1 MPGYFDNALP
11 TEQSLDLGF
20 SVVSQKVDLTVDFAK
35 QVISGSTEI
44 TIQPEI
50 KDLKTIRLNCRQAR
64 ILSANVEG
72 SKAQVN
78 YSDPYQKIKLQG
90 RTTAH
95 QHEYLRNRIEGAIKQ
110 SPDPELALTIPSRVT
125 IKELNSESSS
135 TIARDSL
142 KRQESDF
149 PAQAETPTA
158 SHAQEP
164 ALRYAPLRV
173 VIDFEVTSFRD
184 GLHFVGFSDSDS
196 RYPHLYTRN
205 TLGPGAICSVFPC
218 VDDATTRCMWEISIR
233 CHKTLGDAFRKAPQT
248 SPTETDVEMT
258 GTDQK
263 DKKTRDEY
271 LINLSEEEKSLDL
284 SIVCSGEMTDDII
297 DPQDP
302 TWRTVSFACFAPVTA
317 RHIGF
322 AIGPFEHVDLTDFRE
337 VDEDDKLGQNAIK
350 VDGFC
355 LPGRAEELRNTCM
368 PMAKAIDYFTVNYGS
383 FPFSSYKLIFVDDL
397 TQDVTHTASLSI
409 CSTRLLFP
417 EDIIEPLDPN
427 TRVLV
432 HALASQW
439 VGVNVIPKEARD
451 MWAITAI
458 SGFMRD
464 TFMRKLAGNNEYRY
478 QQKLASEQVFEQDVE
493 RYSIH
498 QLGAQLDI
506 DPSEYKFMAL
516 KSAVVLFI
524 LDRRLTKASGAAGVG
539 RIITRL
545 LLNAKTGDL
554 QNGELSTDWFHRL
567 CEKLGHT
574 KLDAFFKQWV
584 YGAGCPLF
592 KVNQRFNKKKLV
604 VEMNIYQIQRER
616 KIKPELSPTNFMREA
631 KEQVSE
637 VWAPEVSDPFT
648 GPMTI
653 RIHEADGTPYEH
665 IVEIKDTHTK
675 IEIPYNTKYKR
686 LKRSKRAKERAMAAN
701 GMDLGG
707 EAENDVL
714 LYCLGD
720 VLQSEDEVKDWRLV
734 DWGKEEEDRM
744 GQESYEWIRMDADF
758 EWIGKIDL
766 IMPIYMYVS
775 QLQQDRDVVAQYE
788 SLQHVL
794 KQNAHPLMST
804 ILVRTL
810 MDRRYFHGIR
820 TLAAEGLTKC
830 ATPSLNWVGQ
840 YHLERAFQE
849 FFCFADSP
857 MPRANDFSDR
867 MGYLLQKAIPI
878 ALSHVKDE
886 RGKVPMS
893 VRRFFVDKL
902 KFNDNSNNEFS
913 DCYYVSTLM
922 RCLAESLVASA
933 APQQTFI
940 TNPDDDDDLMQENLE
955 DEKFQK
961 EAINELERYRRID
974 EWISSYQNIY
984 SVTALEC
991 MRKLFEHGVVKNKK
1005 AEILQYTQSGNA
1017 DEVRLAAW
1025 DSLVRLKLARRPQV
1039 LKYLL
1044 HCLSD
1049 DPSPYF
1055 RDQLLQ
1061 VLGRALGTI
1070 ALKTH
1075 EAEKHAPKPVETG
1088 GLVLEQ
1094 EEPLA
1099 VQSVPLHDIGK
1110 SPPELAL
1117 LALKAAL
1124 VDDEVFKAALWHV
1137 IQSPILAIPEVV
1149 SFLDIAALIYDASNG
1164 LVVHLRLPRY
1174 YSATNIGKGKVKFT
1188 EKHKYR
1194 TVPTAGLGLEEYQMV
1209 QQYDLKYTGPLS
1221 RDVKDHIK
1229 LQKNQA
1235 REQVQEEQ
1243 ALKNKIAAMQQEIQ
1257 QQQQQQQQ
1265 QLKVQTPGPAPSA
1278 PRPSQ
1283 VSSTAMSPPPLP
1295 TPTGS
1300 MKLTL
1305 KRKQSSTAEPRASSP
1320 KRPHLVPPTPNGTA
1334 ITPKVEKSP
1343 SLNLGKIHAQTPSRT
1358 VSGASAPGSA
1368 APSRKPT
1375 ANDKPSKSKVVR
1387 LKISKQ
1393 KRLQRILSQPPQPG
1407 ARPQKPKV
1415 NLPAKINT
1423 SSSARPSP
1431 APSASGG
1438 SQARGAS
1445 NGGDFFA
1452 SPEVTTAL
1460 SAGASVATFRT
1471 WDGLSSI
1478 KKEADSAP
1486 MSAVSPMTTTYPK
1499 SNGSTTATGT
1509 MSPRPSEGAEDKKP
1523 ALKFKLKLGKKPPT

>member
-20 SVVSQKVDLTVDFAK
+20 SVVSQKVDLTVNFAR
-35 QVISGSTEI
+35 QSISGSTEI

-64 ILSANVEG
+64 IISANVEG
-72 SKAQVN
+72 SKAEVA
-78 YSDPYQKIKLQG
+78 YSDPYRKIKLPG
-90 RTTAH
+90 RTTAN
-95 QHEYLRNRIEGAIKQ
+95 QHEYLRSKIEGAIKQ
-110 SPDPELALTIPSRVT
+110 SPDPELSLDIPSRVK
-125 IKELNSESSS
+125 IKELNNDASSAL
-135 TIARDSL
+135 ARDSL
-142 KRQESDF
+142 KRQESDY
-149 PAQAETPTA
+149 PAQAETPTT
-158 SHAQEP
+158 SHGQEP
-164 ALRYAPLRV
+164 LLRYAPLRV
-173 VIDFEVTSFRD
+173 TIEFEVTSFRD
-184 GLHFVGFSDSDS
+184 GLHFVGFSDQDS

-205 TLGPGAICSVFPC
+205 TLGPGAVCSVFPC

-233 CHKTLGDAFRKAPQT
+233 CHKTLGDAFKKTPQRT
-248 SPTETDVEMT
+248 SAEGDVDMT

-263 DKKTRDEY
+263 EKNPRDEY

-284 SIVCSGEMTDDII
+284 SIVCSGEMTDDIL

-302 TWRTVSFACFAPVTA
+302 TWRTVSFACFAPVAA

-368 PMAKAIDYFTVNYGS
+368 PMAKAIDYFVLVYGS

-397 TQDVTHTASLSI
+397 LQDVAHTASLSI

-417 EDIIEPLDPN
+417 EDIIEPLDSN

-451 MWAITAI
+451 MWAITGI

-506 DPSEYKFMAL
+506 DPSEYDFMAL

-524 LDRRLTKASGAAGVG
+524 LDRRLTKASGSSGVG

-604 VEMNIYQIQRER
+604 VEMNIYQTQRER
-616 KIKPELSPTNFMREA
+616 KIKPDLQPSNFMREA

-701 GMDLGG
+701 GIDLGG

-840 YHLERAFQE
+840 YHLEKAFQE

-867 MGYLLQKAIPI
+867 MSYLIQKAIPV
-878 ALSHVKDE
+878 ALSHIKDE

-922 RCLAESLVASA
+922 RCLAESLIASA
-933 APQQTFI
+933 APQQTFAI
-940 TNPDDDDDLMQENLE
+940 NPDDEDDLMQENME

-974 EWISSYQNIY
+974 EWISSYRNIY

-991 MRKLFEHGVVKNKK
+991 MRKLLEHGVVKNKK
-1005 AEILQYTQSGNA
+1005 VEILQYTQSGNA

-1025 DSLVRLKLARRPQV
+1025 DSLVQLKLARRPQI

-1044 HCLSD
+1044 YSLCD

-1055 RDQLLQ
+1055 RDQLLR

-1070 ALKTH
+1070 ALKKE
-1075 EAEKHAPKPVETG
+1075 EAEKPAPKPIETG

-1099 VQSVPLHDIGK
+1099 VQPLPEDIAGK
-1110 SPPELAL
+1110 SPPEIAL
-1117 LALKAAL
+1117 VVLKAAL
-1124 VDDEVFKAALWHV
+1124 IDDETFKAALWHV
-1137 IQSPILAIPEVV
+1137 IQSPTLAIPEVV

-1164 LVVHLRLPRY
+1164 LIVRLRLPRFY
-1174 YSATNIGKGKVKFT
+1174 TAKHLGKGRVQFK
-1188 EKHKYR
+1188 EKERYR
-1194 TVPTAGLGLEEYQMV
+1194 TAPTTGLGLDEFELV
-1209 QQYDLKYTGPLS
+1209 QQHNLKYNGPLS
-1221 RDVKDHIK
+1221 KAAKDHIK
-1229 LQKNQA
+1229 TQKQEKQRLESELAAAQELLQRQLNAQH
-1235 REQVQEEQ
+1235 Q
-1243 ALKNKIAAMQQEIQ
+1243 IQ
-1257 QQQQQQQQ
+1257 
-1265 QLKVQTPGPAPSA
+1265 PPPAPK
-1278 PRPSQ
+1278 PVNVPT
-1283 VSSTAMSPPPLP
+1283 TAMSPPPLP
-1295 TPTGS
+1295 VSTPGGS
-1300 MKLTL
+1300 MKITL

-1320 KRPHLVPPTPNGTA
+1320 KRPHLVQPTTNGTA
-1334 ITPKVEKSP
+1334 ATPKVEKSP
-1343 SLNLGKIHAQTPSRT
+1343 SLNLGKIHAQTPSRAA
-1358 VSGASAPGSA
+1358 SGASAPGSA

-1375 ANDKPSKSKVVR
+1375 ASDRPSKSKVVH
-1387 LKISKQ
+1387 LKITKQ
-1393 KRLQRILSQPPQPG
+1393 KRLQRILSQAPQPG
-1407 ARPQKPKV
+1407 YRPQKQKPAI
-1415 NLPAKINT
+1415 PAKINT
-1423 SSSARPSP
+1423 STSARPSP
-1431 APSASGG
+1431 APSAAGG
-1438 SQARGAS
+1438 SQARGGS
-1445 NGGDFFA
+1445 NGDFFA
-1452 SPEVTTAL
+1452 SPEVTSAL
-1460 SAGASVATFRT
+1460 STGASVGAFRSWNGISAVKQET
-1471 WDGLSSI
+1471 
-1478 KKEADSAP
+1478 DSAP
-1486 MSAVSPMTTTYPK
+1486 LSAISPMTTNHPGT
-1499 SNGSTTATGT
+1499 SNGTATATTTGT
-1509 MSPRPSEGAEDKKP
+1509 MSPRPSEGGEEKKP
-1523 ALKFKLKLGKKPPT
+1523 KFKLKFGKKPTA

>member
-20 SVVSQKVDLTVDFAK
+20 SVVSQKVDLTVNFAK
-35 QVISGSTEI
+35 QAISGSTEI

-64 ILSANVEG
+64 ILSATVEG
-72 SKAQVN
+72 SKAQVT
-78 YSDPYQKIKLQG
+78 YSDPYQKIKLPG
-90 RTTAH
+90 ITTAH
-95 QHEYLRNRIEGAIKQ
+95 QHEYLRSKIEGAIKQ

-135 TIARDSL
+135 TLARDSL

-149 PAQAETPTA
+149 PAQPDTPTA

-164 ALRYAPLRV
+164 TLRYAPLRV
-173 VIDFEVTSFRD
+173 VIEFEVTSFRD
-184 GLHFVGFSDSDS
+184 GLHFVGFSEQDS

-218 VDDATTRCMWEISIR
+218 VDDVTSRCMWEISIR
-233 CHKTLGDAFRKAPQT
+233 CHKTLGDAFRKTPQR
-248 SPTETDVEMT
+248 SITDGDVDMI
-258 GTDQK
+258 GADQK
-263 DKKTRDEY
+263 DKKPREEY
-271 LINLSEEEKSLDL
+271 SINLSEEEKSLDL

-397 TQDVTHTASLSI
+397 VQDVVHTASLSI

-417 EDIIEPLDPN
+417 EDIIEPLDAN

-432 HALASQW
+432 NALASQW
-439 VGVNVIPKEARD
+439 VGVNIIPKEARD
-451 MWAITAI
+451 MWAITGI

-506 DPSEYKFMAL
+506 DPSEYEFMAL

-524 LDRRLTKASGAAGVG
+524 LDRRLTKASGAAGVA
-539 RIITRL
+539 RIIVRL

-604 VEMNIYQIQRER
+604 VEMNIYQTQRER
-616 KIKPELSPTNFMREA
+616 KIKPELQPSNFMREA

-686 LKRSKRAKERAMAAN
+686 LKRSKRAKERAMAVN
-701 GMDLGG
+701 DNDLGDQ
-707 EAENDVL
+707 AENDVL

-849 FFCFADSP
+849 FFCLAESS

-867 MGYLLQKAIPI
+867 MSYLIQKAIPI

-922 RCLAESLVASA
+922 RCLAESLVASTV
-933 APQQTFI
+933 PQQTFAI
-940 TNPDDDDDLMQENLE
+940 NPDDEDDLMQEAIE

-974 EWISSYQNIY
+974 EWISSYQNTY

-991 MRKLFEHGVVKNKK
+991 MRKLLEHGVVKNKK
-1005 AEILQYTQSGNA
+1005 ADILQYTQTGNA

-1025 DSLVRLKLARRPQV
+1025 DSLVQLKLARRPQI

-1044 HCLSD
+1044 YSLCD

-1070 ALKTH
+1070 ALKSQ
-1075 EAEKHAPKPVETG
+1075 EAEKPAPKLIETG

-1099 VQSVPLHDIGK
+1099 VQPVPLDVMGK

-1117 LALKAAL
+1117 IALKAAL
-1124 VDDEVFKAALWHV
+1124 VNDEVFKASLWHV
-1137 IQSPILAIPEVV
+1137 IQSPTLAIPEVV
-1149 SFLDIAALIYDASNG
+1149 SFLDIAALVYDPSNG
-1164 LVVHLRLPRY
+1164 LIVRLRLPRY
-1174 YSATNIGKGKVKFT
+1174 YNVKHVGKAKMQFT
-1188 EKHKYR
+1188 EKDKFR
-1194 TVPTAGLGLEEYQMV
+1194 TTPFTGLGLEEFEMV
-1209 QQYDLKYTGPLS
+1209 QQHGIKYTGPLA
-1221 RDVKDHIK
+1221 KETKEYIK
-1229 LQKNQA
+1229 NKKHEKQRLEDEVA
-1235 REQVQEEQ
+1235 AIQEELYRKTQVHDQ
-1243 ALKNKIAAMQQEIQ
+1243 A
-1257 QQQQQQQQ
+1257 
-1265 QLKVQTPGPAPSA
+1265 PAPVV

-1283 VSSTAMSPPPLP
+1283 APPTAMSPPPLP
-1295 TPTGS
+1295 IATPGGS

-1305 KRKQSSTAEPRASSP
+1305 KRKQSTTAEPRATSP
-1320 KRPHLVPPTPNGTA
+1320 KRPHLTLPTTNGTSG
-1334 ITPKVEKSP
+1334 TPKVEKSP
-1343 SLNLGKIHAQTPSRT
+1343 SISLGKVHAQAPSRT
-1358 VSGASAPGSA
+1358 VSGNSAPASATV
-1368 APSRKPT
+1368 SRKPT
-1375 ANDKPSKSKVVR
+1375 PSDKPGKSKVLR
-1387 LKISKQ
+1387 LKFTKQ
-1393 KRLQRILSQPPQPG
+1393 KRLQRILAQPPQPG
-1407 ARPQKPKV
+1407 NRPQKQRPAI
-1415 NLPAKINT
+1415 PAKINT

-1431 APSASGG
+1431 APTAGGG
-1438 SQARGAS
+1438 SKDLSGS
-1445 NGGDFFA
+1445 NGDYFA

-1460 SAGASVATFRT
+1460 NTGTSVGAFRSWNGMSA
-1471 WDGLSSI
+1471 I
-1478 KKEADSAP
+1478 KQENDSAP
-1486 MSAVSPMTTTYPK
+1486 ISAISPMTTNHPIK
-1499 SNGSTTATGT
+1499 SNGTTTATN
-1509 MSPRPSEGAEDKKP
+1509 SPRPSEGAEEKQKP
-1523 ALKFKLKLGKKPPT
+1523 KFKLKFGKKPMV

>member
-20 SVVSQKVDLTVDFAK
+20 SVVSQKVDLTVNFAK
-35 QVISGSTEI
+35 QVLSGSTEI

-64 ILSANVEG
+64 ILSATVEG
-72 SKAQVN
+72 SKAQVA

-95 QHEYLRNRIEGAIKQ
+95 QHEYLRTRIEGAIKQ

-135 TIARDSL
+135 TLARDSL
-142 KRQESDF
+142 KRQESDY
-149 PAQAETPTA
+149 PAQADTPTA

-164 ALRYAPLRV
+164 TLRYAPLRV
-173 VIDFEVTSFRD
+173 VIDFEVTGFRD
-184 GLHFVGFSDSDS
+184 GLHFVGFSEQDS

-218 VDDATTRCMWEISIR
+218 VDDVTSRCMWEISIR
-233 CHKTLGDAFRKAPQT
+233 CHKTLGDAFRKTPQR
-248 SPTETDVEMT
+248 SITDGDVDMI
-258 GTDQK
+258 GADQK
-263 DKKTRDEY
+263 DKKPREEY
-271 LINLSEEEKSLDL
+271 SINLSEEEKSLDL

-397 TQDVTHTASLSI
+397 VQDVVHTASLSI

-417 EDIIEPLDPN
+417 EDIIEPLDAN

-432 HALASQW
+432 NALASQW
-439 VGVNVIPKEARD
+439 VGVNIIPKEARD
-451 MWAITAI
+451 TWAITGI

-506 DPSEYKFMAL
+506 DPSEYEFMAL

-524 LDRRLTKASGAAGVG
+524 LDRRLTKASGAAGVA
-539 RIITRL
+539 RIIVRL

-604 VEMNIYQIQRER
+604 VEMNIYQTQRER
-616 KIKPELSPTNFMREA
+616 KIKPELQPSNFMREA

-686 LKRSKRAKERAMAAN
+686 LKRSKRAKERAMAVN
-701 GMDLGG
+701 DNDLGDQ
-707 EAENDVL
+707 AENDVL

-849 FFCFADSP
+849 FFCFADSS

-867 MGYLLQKAIPI
+867 MSYLIQKAIPI

-922 RCLAESLVASA
+922 RCLAESLVAST
-933 APQQTFI
+933 APQQTFAI
-940 TNPDDDDDLMQENLE
+940 NPDDEDDLMQETIE

-974 EWISSYQNIY
+974 EWISSYRNIY

-991 MRKLFEHGVVKNKK
+991 MRKLLEHGVVKNKK
-1005 AEILQYTQSGNA
+1005 AEILQYTQAGNA

-1025 DSLVRLKLARRPQV
+1025 DSLVQLKLARRPQI

-1044 HCLSD
+1044 YSLCD

-1070 ALKTH
+1070 ALKSQ
-1075 EAEKHAPKPVETG
+1075 EAEKPAPKLIEVG

-1094 EEPLA
+1094 EETLA
-1099 VQSVPLHDIGK
+1099 VQPVPLDIMGK

-1117 LALKAAL
+1117 IALKAAL
-1124 VDDEVFKAALWHV
+1124 VDDEVFKASLWHV
-1137 IQSPILAIPEVV
+1137 IQSPTLAIPEVV
-1149 SFLDIAALIYDASNG
+1149 SFLDIAALVYDPSNG

-1174 YSATNIGKGKVKFT
+1174 YSVKHIGKAKMQFT
-1188 EKHKYR
+1188 EKDKFR
-1194 TVPTAGLGLEEYQMV
+1194 TSPLTGLGLEEYEMV
-1209 QQYDLKYTGPLS
+1209 QQHGIKYTGPIS
-1221 RDVKDHIK
+1221 KEAKEYI
-1229 LQKNQA
+1229 
-1235 REQVQEEQ
+1235 
-1243 ALKNKIAAMQQEIQ
+1243 KNKKHEKQRLEDEVAAMQEELYRKTQVHDQ
-1257 QQQQQQQQ
+1257 AS
-1265 QLKVQTPGPAPSA
+1265 VTVV

-1283 VSSTAMSPPPLP
+1283 APPTAMSPPPLP
-1295 TPTGS
+1295 VSTPGGS

-1305 KRKQSSTAEPRASSP
+1305 KRKQSTTAEPRATSP
-1320 KRPHLVPPTPNGTA
+1320 KRPHLTLPNTNGTSA
-1334 ITPKVEKSP
+1334 TPKVEKSP
-1343 SLNLGKIHAQTPSRT
+1343 SISLGKVHAQTPSRT
-1358 VSGASAPGSA
+1358 VSGSSAPASATV
-1368 APSRKPT
+1368 SRKPT
-1375 ANDKPSKSKVVR
+1375 PSDKPGRSKVIR
-1387 LKISKQ
+1387 LRFTKQ
-1393 KRLQRILSQPPQPG
+1393 KRLQRILAQPPQPG
-1407 ARPQKPKV
+1407 NRPQKQRPAI
-1415 NLPAKINT
+1415 PAKINT

-1431 APSASGG
+1431 APSAGGG
-1438 SQARGAS
+1438 SKDRSGS
-1445 NGGDFFA
+1445 NGDFFA

-1460 SAGASVATFRT
+1460 NTGASVGAFRSWNGMSAVKQET
-1471 WDGLSSI
+1471 
-1478 KKEADSAP
+1478 DSAP
-1486 MSAVSPMTTTYPK
+1486 MSAISPMTTSHPIK
-1499 SNGSTTATGT
+1499 SNGTAIATNG
-1509 MSPRPSEGAEDKKP
+1509 PRPSEGAEEKQKP
-1523 ALKFKLKLGKKPPT
+1523 KFKLKFGKKPPV

>member
-1 MPGYFDNALP
+1 MPGYFDNVLP

-20 SVVSQKVDLTVDFAK
+20 SVVSQKVDLTVDFARRA
-35 QVISGSTEI
+35 ISGSTEI

-64 ILSANVEG
+64 ILSANIEG
-72 SKAQVN
+72 SRVEYA
-78 YSDPYQKIKLQG
+78 YSDPYQKIKLSG

-95 QHEYLRNRIEGAIKQ
+95 QHEYLRTKIEGAIKQ
-110 SPDPELALTIPSRVT
+110 SPDPELALEIPLRVK
-125 IKELNSESSS
+125 IKELNTESSS
-135 TIARDSL
+135 TLARDSL
-142 KRQESDF
+142 RRQESDF
-149 PAQAETPTA
+149 PGQAETPTG

-164 ALRYAPLRV
+164 TLRYAPLRV
-173 VIDFEVTSFRD
+173 SIDFEVTSFRD
-184 GLHFVGFSDSDS
+184 GLHFVGFSDQDS

-233 CHKTLGDAFRKAPQT
+233 CHKTLGDAFKKTPQR
-248 SPTETDVEMT
+248 SSAEGDVDMT
-258 GTDQK
+258 GTEQK
-263 DKKTRDEY
+263 DKKPRDEY
-271 LINLSEEEKSLDL
+271 LINLSEEEKSLDF
-284 SIVCSGEMTDDII
+284 SIVCSGEMTDDIL

-397 TQDVTHTASLSI
+397 VQDVTHTASLSI

-417 EDIIEPLDPN
+417 EDIIEPLDAN

-451 MWAITAI
+451 MWAITGI

-506 DPSEYKFMAL
+506 DPSEYDFMAL

-524 LDRRLTKASGAAGVG
+524 LDRRLTKASGAAGVA

-604 VEMNIYQIQRER
+604 VEMNIYQTQRER
-616 KIKPELSPTNFMREA
+616 KIKPELQPSNFMREA

-701 GMDLGG
+701 GIDLGG

-820 TLAAEGLTKC
+820 TLAAAGLTKC

-849 FFCFADSP
+849 FFCFTDSP

-867 MGYLLQKAIPI
+867 MSYLIQKAIPI
-878 ALSHVKDE
+878 ALSRVKDE

-933 APQQTFI
+933 EPQQTFAV
-940 TNPDDDDDLMQENLE
+940 NPDDEDDLMQENIE

-991 MRKLFEHGVVKNKK
+991 MRKLLEHGVVKNKK

-1025 DSLVRLKLARRPQV
+1025 NSLVQLKLARRPQI

-1044 HCLSD
+1044 YSLCD

-1055 RDQLLQ
+1055 RDQLLR

-1070 ALKTH
+1070 ALKTQ
-1075 EAEKHAPKPVETG
+1075 EAAKPAPKPIETG

-1099 VQSVPLHDIGK
+1099 VQPVSLDMVGK

-1117 LALKAAL
+1117 IGLKAAL
-1124 VDDEVFKAALWHV
+1124 VDDDMFKAALWHV
-1137 IQSPILAIPEVV
+1137 IQSPALAIPEVV
-1149 SFLDIAALIYDASNG
+1149 SFLDIAALIYDPQNG
-1164 LVVHLRLPRY
+1164 LVVHLRLPRF
-1174 YSATNIGKGKVKFT
+1174 YSTKHLGKGKMQFK
-1188 EKHKYR
+1188 EKEKYR
-1194 TVPTAGLGLEEYQMV
+1194 TSPLTGLGLDEFDLV
-1209 QQYDLKYTGPLS
+1209 QQHNLKYTGQLS
-1221 RDVKDHIK
+1221 KAAKDHVK
-1229 LQKNQA
+1229 TQKQEKQRLEGELAAAQELLQRQLNAQH
-1235 REQVQEEQ
+1235 QVQPPPVP
-1243 ALKNKIAAMQQEIQ
+1243 K
-1257 QQQQQQQQ
+1257 
-1265 QLKVQTPGPAPSA
+1265 PAHVP
-1278 PRPSQ
+1278 
-1283 VSSTAMSPPPLP
+1283 STAMSPPPLP
-1295 TPTGS
+1295 VSTPGGS

-1305 KRKQSSTAEPRASSP
+1305 KRKQSTTAEPRASSP
-1320 KRPHLVPPTPNGTA
+1320 KRPHLVQTATTNGTVA
-1334 ITPKVEKSP
+1334 TPKVEKSP

-1358 VSGASAPGSA
+1358 VSGASTPGPTA
-1368 APSRKPT
+1368 TSRKPT
-1375 ANDKPSKSKVVR
+1375 ASDKLGKSKIVR
-1387 LKISKQ
+1387 LKFSKQ
-1393 KRLQRILSQPPQPG
+1393 KRLQRILSQAPQPG
-1407 ARPQKPKV
+1407 YRPQKQKLV
-1415 NLPAKINT
+1415 IPAKINT

-1431 APSASGG
+1431 TPSATGG
-1438 SQARGAS
+1438 SQARGGS
-1445 NGGDFFA
+1445 NGDFFA

-1460 SAGASVATFRT
+1460 STGASVGAFRT
-1471 WDGLSSI
+1471 WNGMSSI
-1478 KKEADSAP
+1478 KQEADSAP
-1486 MSAVSPMTTTYPK
+1486 MSAVSPMTMSHPGK
-1499 SNGSTTATGT
+1499 SNGTATVTGT
-1509 MSPRPSEGAEDKKP
+1509 MSPRPSEGGEEKRPKFKIKLTKKP
-1523 ALKFKLKLGKKPPT
+1523 TTPMDN

>member
-20 SVVSQKVDLTVDFAK
+20 SVVSQKVDLTVNFAK
-35 QVISGSTEI
+35 QSISGSTEI

-64 ILSANVEG
+64 ISSANIEG
-72 SKAQVN
+72 SKVEFA
-78 YSDPYQKIKLQG
+78 YSDPYRKIKLPG
-90 RTTAH
+90 RTTAN
-95 QHEYLRNRIEGAIKQ
+95 QHEYLRSKIEGAIKQ
-110 SPDPELALTIPSRVT
+110 SPDPELALEIPLRVK
-125 IKELNSESSS
+125 IKELNNDASSAL
-135 TIARDSL
+135 ARDSF
-142 KRQESDF
+142 KRQESDY
-149 PAQAETPTA
+149 PGQAETPTT
-158 SHAQEP
+158 SHGQEP
-164 ALRYAPLRV
+164 LLRYAPLRV
-173 VIDFEVTSFRD
+173 TIEFEVTSFRD
-184 GLHFVGFSDSDS
+184 GLHFVGFSDQDS

-205 TLGPGAICSVFPC
+205 TLGPGAVCSVFPC

-233 CHKTLGDAFRKAPQT
+233 CHKTLGDAFKKTPQRT
-248 SPTETDVEMT
+248 SAEGDVEMT

-263 DKKTRDEY
+263 EKKPRDEY

-284 SIVCSGEMTDDII
+284 SIVCSGEMTDDIL

-302 TWRTVSFACFAPVTA
+302 TWRTVSFACFTPVAA

-368 PMAKAIDYFTVNYGS
+368 PMAKAIDYFVVVYGS

-397 TQDVTHTASLSI
+397 LQDVAHTASLSI

-417 EDIIEPLDPN
+417 DDIIEPLDPN

-451 MWAITAI
+451 MWAITGV

-506 DPSEYKFMAL
+506 DPSEYDFMAL

-524 LDRRLTKASGAAGVG
+524 LDRRLTKASGSSGVG

-545 LLNAKTGDL
+545 LLNAKTGEL
-554 QNGELSTDWFHRL
+554 QNGELATDWFHRL

-604 VEMNIYQIQRER
+604 VEMNIYQTQRER
-616 KIKPELSPTNFMREA
+616 KIKPDLQPSNFMREA

-701 GMDLGG
+701 GIDLGG

-840 YHLERAFQE
+840 YHLEKAFQE
-849 FFCFADSP
+849 FFCFADST

-867 MGYLLQKAIPI
+867 MGYLIQKAIPV
-878 ALSHVKDE
+878 ALSHIKDE

-922 RCLAESLVASA
+922 RCLADSLIASA
-933 APQQTFI
+933 VPQQTFAI
-940 TNPDDDDDLMQENLE
+940 NPDDEDDLMQENLE

-974 EWISSYQNIY
+974 EWISSYRNIY

-991 MRKLFEHGVVKNKK
+991 MRKLLEHGVVKNKK
-1005 AEILQYTQSGNA
+1005 VEILQYTQSGNA

-1025 DSLVRLKLARRPQV
+1025 DSLVQLKLARRPQI

-1044 HCLSD
+1044 YSLCD

-1055 RDQLLQ
+1055 RDQLLR
-1061 VLGRALGTI
+1061 VLGQALGTI
-1070 ALKTH
+1070 ALKKE
-1075 EAEKHAPKPVETG
+1075 EAEKPAPKPIETG

-1099 VQSVPLHDIGK
+1099 IQPLPEDLVGK
-1110 SPPELAL
+1110 SPPEIALAV
-1117 LALKAAL
+1117 LKAAL
-1124 VDDEVFKAALWHV
+1124 IDDETFKAALWHV
-1137 IQSPILAIPEVV
+1137 IQSPTLAIPEVV

-1164 LVVHLRLPRY
+1164 LIVRLRLPRFY
-1174 YSATNIGKGKVKFT
+1174 TAKHLGKGKVQFK
-1188 EKHKYR
+1188 EKERYR
-1194 TVPTAGLGLEEYQMV
+1194 TAPTTGLGLDEFELV
-1209 QQYDLKYTGPLS
+1209 QQHNLKYNGPLS
-1221 RDVKDHIK
+1221 KAAKDHIK
-1229 LQKNQA
+1229 TQKQEKQRLESELAAAQELLQ
-1235 REQVQEEQ
+1235 R
-1243 ALKNKIAAMQQEIQ
+1243 
-1257 QQQQQQQQ
+1257 
-1265 QLKVQTPGPAPSA
+1265 QLNAQHQILPPPAPK
-1278 PRPSQ
+1278 PVNVPT
-1283 VSSTAMSPPPLP
+1283 TAMSPPPLP
-1295 TPTGS
+1295 VSTPGGS
-1300 MKLTL
+1300 MKITL

-1320 KRPHLVPPTPNGTA
+1320 KRPHLVQPATNGTGGT
-1334 ITPKVEKSP
+1334 IKVEKSP
-1343 SLNLGKIHAQTPSRT
+1343 SLNLGKVHAQTPSRT
-1358 VSGASAPGSA
+1358 VSGASALGSS

-1375 ANDKPSKSKVVR
+1375 AGDKPGKSKIVR
-1387 LKISKQ
+1387 LKITKQ
-1393 KRLQRILSQPPQPG
+1393 KRLQKILSQAPQPG
-1407 ARPQKPKV
+1407 YRPQKQKAAI
-1415 NLPAKINT
+1415 PAKINT
-1423 SSSARPSP
+1423 STSARPSP
-1431 APSASGG
+1431 APSAPGG
-1438 SQARGAS
+1438 SHSGS
-1445 NGGDFFA
+1445 NGDFFA
-1452 SPEVTTAL
+1452 SPEVTSAL
-1460 SAGASVATFRT
+1460 STGASVGAFRSWNGISAVKQET
-1471 WDGLSSI
+1471 
-1478 KKEADSAP
+1478 DSAP
-1486 MSAVSPMTTTYPK
+1486 LSAISPMTTIPPGT
-1499 SNGSTTATGT
+1499 SNGTATATTTGT
-1509 MSPRPSEGAEDKKP
+1509 MSPRPSEGGEEKKP
-1523 ALKFKLKLGKKPPT
+1523 KFKLKFAKKPPAP